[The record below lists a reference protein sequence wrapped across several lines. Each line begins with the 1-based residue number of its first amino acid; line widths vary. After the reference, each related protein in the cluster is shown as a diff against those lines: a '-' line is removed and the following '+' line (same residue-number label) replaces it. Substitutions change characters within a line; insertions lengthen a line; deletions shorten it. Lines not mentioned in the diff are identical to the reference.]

1 MAGLG
6 SATCES
12 CKAGHFAATVGS
24 RECHLCR
31 AGSYAAAGSHECSRC
46 PPGTYSSIAATNC
59 TPCQEG
65 WVAEGWGN
73 PTCKPCLA
81 GTYAHEGRL
90 CRQCPGNTISTL
102 GRSKCEPCVGSFL
115 LAYADAERV
124 TCHASMTSLFVGLMT
139 AVCLI
144 IALMLSAWLCFYQLH
159 IEDLSLQA
167 TACQKRDVF
176 LVAVVWCDVF
186 RVAKMQKVYLFIS
199 VYHGLSSVHPRF
211 SNQDH
216 GLVVTTSRPHRLL
229 WRWGACITLK
239 NTGSQPLEDLQKRR
253 PYRARTLS
261 GRENPGVVVKT
272 GENIENTCWIRGPMV
287 VMLKFHRERVGS
299 KGRPCPVLLSGKEL
313 QLIHDE
319 TKLNPSDVFDFFFR
333 TLFGSSLEPCATCL
347 LIR

>member
-24 RECHLCR
+24 SECDLCR

-65 WVAEGWGN
+65 WVAEGWGS

-102 GRSKCEPCVGSFL
+102 GCSKCEPCVGSFL

-124 TCHASMTSLFVGLMT
+124 TCHASMTSLFFGLMT

-144 IALMLSAWLCFYQLH
+144 MALMLSAWLCFYQLH

-167 TACQKRDVF
+167 TACHGMFFLLLWFGVMSSRRLQKCLKGVPFHIDLSWFIINIHEPWYKSSIMVYHPIFSIYHPGFKLWFIISSSTRTMVLWWPPAGLIAF
-176 LVAVVWCDVF
+176 CGELQQSAWKTPAVNLWRGSSNKGRIGLGDSQARKAQGWLWKPVKTWN
-186 RVAKMQKVYLFIS
+186 IS
-199 VYHGLSSVHPRF
+199 V
-211 SNQDH
+211 
-216 GLVVTTSRPHRLL
+216 GLV
-229 WRWGACITLK
+229 GF
-239 NTGSQPLEDLQKRR
+239 
-253 PYRARTLS
+253 
-261 GRENPGVVVKT
+261 VVQWL
-272 GENIENTCWIRGPMV
+272 C
-287 VMLKFHRERVGS
+287 
-299 KGRPCPVLLSGKEL
+299 
-313 QLIHDE
+313 
-319 TKLNPSDVFDFFFR
+319 
-333 TLFGSSLEPCATCL
+333 
-347 LIR
+347 